1 MKKILALALA
11 LIMVLGLAA
20 CGQSAAPAATEATPA
35 AEAAPAAEGETVL
48 TLWSIAT
55 ESDSSHQAFIDAIA
69 EFEASH
75 PGVKIEHVTTENE
88 AYKTK
93 IKAAMSSGEGLPD
106 IFFTWGMGFLGE
118 FVNAGRV
125 YCIDNEYAAYASELP
140 EAMTVNVRYD
150 GKMYGVPYTMS
161 LITLY
166 ANMDLLAQ
174 VGYNEIPATYEDM
187 IACCE
192 ALKAAGITPFGVAGK
207 EKWCLSEYVEPL
219 VIKSIGGQKLRDI
232 YNGEA
237 SWNDPGM
244 IKAIEAFQGMVD
256 NGYFSESAVA
266 LTNDE
271 VKAAFINGDY
281 AFYQNGSWNNKDIG
295 EQAQF
300 NVKAGTFP
308 VLDEAIPL
316 YSMIGG
322 PNNTLAVTE
331 SSKNKELAVEAA
343 FQLARFM
350 SDADYKSGAN
360 LPCWAADPNAE
371 VNDLIQAAADMA
383 SKAEDM
389 VLFGDNFLSA
399 DAANTYLDYIEMA
412 FGGEVTP
419 TEYVEGLDAE
429 LG

>member
-1 MKKILALALA
+1 MKKRLALLMALV
-11 LIMVLGLAA
+11 MVFSLFCVG
-20 CGQSAAPAATEATPA
+20 APAAFADDVT
-35 AEAAPAAEGETVL
+35 L

-55 ESDSSHQAFIDAIA
+55 ESDSSHQAFVDGIA
-69 EFEASH
+69 AFEAEH

-125 YCIDNEYAAYASELP
+125 YCVDNEYEAYKDELP
-140 EAMTVNVRYD
+140 EAMSVNVRYD
-150 GKMYGVPYTMS
+150 NKMYGVPYTMS
-161 LITLY
+161 LVTLY

-174 VGYNEIPATYEDM
+174 VGYEDIPATYEDM
-187 IACCE
+187 MACCE
-192 ALKAAGITPFGVAGK
+192 ALKAAGIIPFGVSGK
-207 EKWCLSEYVEPL
+207 ELWCLSEYVEPL
-219 VIKSIGGQKLRDI
+219 VIKSVGGQALRDM

-237 SWNDPGM
+237 SWNNDGVV
-244 IKAIEAFQGMVD
+244 KAIEAFQGMVE
-256 NGYFSESAVA
+256 NEYFDPSAAA
-266 LTNDE
+266 LGNDE
-271 VKAAFINGDY
+271 VKNNFIAGKY

-308 VLDEAIPL
+308 VLNDSIPL

-331 SSKNKELAVEAA
+331 SSKNKDLAVEAA
-343 FQLARFM
+343 FFLAKFM

-360 LPCWAADPNAE
+360 LPCWAADPDAE
-371 VNDLIQAAADMA
+371 VNSLIQAAADMA

-399 DAANTYLDYIEMA
+399 DAANTYLDYIGLA
-412 FGGEVTP
+412 YAGDVTP
-419 TEYVEGLDAE
+419 TEYVEGLDAD

>member
-1 MKKILALALA
+1 MKKRLALLMALV
-11 LIMVLGLAA
+11 MVFSLFCVG
-20 CGQSAAPAATEATPA
+20 APAAFADDVT
-35 AEAAPAAEGETVL
+35 L

-55 ESDSSHQAFIDAIA
+55 ESDSSHQAFVDGIA
-69 EFEASH
+69 AFEAEH

-125 YCIDNEYAAYASELP
+125 YCVDNEYEAYKDELP

-161 LITLY
+161 LVTLY

-174 VGYNEIPATYEDM
+174 VGYEDIPATYEDM
-187 IACCE
+187 MACCE
-192 ALKAAGITPFGVAGK
+192 ALKAAGIIPFGVSGK
-207 EKWCLSEYVEPL
+207 ELWCLSEYVEPL
-219 VIKSIGGQKLRDI
+219 VIKSVGGQALRDM

-237 SWNDPGM
+237 SWNNDGVV
-244 IKAIEAFQGMVD
+244 KAIEAFQGMVE
-256 NGYFSESAVA
+256 NEYFDPSAAA
-266 LTNDE
+266 LGNDE
-271 VKAAFINGDY
+271 VKNNFIAGKY
-281 AFYQNGSWNNKDIG
+281 SFYQNGSWNNKDIG

-308 VLDEAIPL
+308 VLNDSIPL

-331 SSKNKELAVEAA
+331 SSKNKDLAVEAA
-343 FQLARFM
+343 FFLAKFM

-360 LPCWAADPNAE
+360 LPCWAADPDAE
-371 VNDLIQAAADMA
+371 VNSLIQAAADMA

-399 DAANTYLDYIEMA
+399 DAANTYLDYIGLA
-412 FGGEVTP
+412 YAGDVTP
-419 TEYVEGLDAE
+419 TEYVEGLDAD

>member
-1 MKKILALALA
+1 MKKYIAMLMALV
-11 LIMVLGLAA
+11 MVFSLCCFG
-20 CGQSAAPAATEATPA
+20 APAAFADDEVT
-35 AEAAPAAEGETVL
+35 L

-69 EFEASH
+69 AFEADH

-125 YCIDNEYAAYASELP
+125 YCVDAEYDNYKEELP

-150 GKMYGVPYTMS
+150 NKMYGVPYTMS

-174 VGYNEIPATYEDM
+174 VGYEEIPATYEDM
-187 IACCE
+187 IACCD
-192 ALKAAGITPFGVAGK
+192 ALKAAGIIPFGVAGK

-219 VIKSIGGQKLRDI
+219 VIKSVGGQALRDM
-232 YNGEA
+232 YNGDA
-237 SWNDPGM
+237 SWNNEGV

-256 NGYFSESAVA
+256 NEYFDPSAAA

-271 VKAAFINGDY
+271 VKNNFIAGKY

-300 NVKAGTFP
+300 TVKAGTFP
-308 VLDEAIPL
+308 VLDSSIPL

-331 SSKNKELAVEAA
+331 KCEHKDLAVAAA
-343 FQLARFM
+343 FELARFM

-371 VNDLIQAAADMA
+371 VNELIQAAADMA

-389 VLFGDNFLSA
+389 VLFGDNFLNA

-412 FGGEVTP
+412 YAGDVTP

>member
-1 MKKILALALA
+1 MKKRLALLMALV
-11 LIMVLGLAA
+11 MVFSLLCVG
-20 CGQSAAPAATEATPA
+20 APAAFADDVT
-35 AEAAPAAEGETVL
+35 L

-55 ESDSSHQAFIDAIA
+55 ESDSSHQAFVDGIA
-69 EFEASH
+69 AFEAEH

-125 YCIDNEYAAYASELP
+125 YCVDAEYENYKDELP

-150 GKMYGVPYTMS
+150 NKMYGVPYTMS
-161 LITLY
+161 LVTLY

-174 VGYNEIPATYEDM
+174 VGYEDIPATYEDM
-187 IACCE
+187 MACCE
-192 ALKAAGITPFGVAGK
+192 ALKAAGIIPFGVSGK
-207 EKWCLSEYVEPL
+207 ELWCLSEYVEPL
-219 VIKSIGGQKLRDI
+219 VIKSVGGQALRDM

-237 SWNDPGM
+237 SWNNDGVV
-244 IKAIEAFQGMVD
+244 KAIEAFQGMVE
-256 NGYFSESAVA
+256 NEYFDPSAAA
-266 LTNDE
+266 LGNDE
-271 VKAAFINGDY
+271 VKNNFIAGKY

-308 VLDEAIPL
+308 VLDDSIPL

-331 SSKNKELAVEAA
+331 SSANKDLAVEAA
-343 FQLARFM
+343 FFLAKFM

-360 LPCWAADPNAE
+360 LPCWAADPDAE
-371 VNDLIQAAADMA
+371 VNSLIQAAADMA

-399 DAANTYLDYIEMA
+399 DAANTYLDYIGLA
-412 FGGEVTP
+412 YAGDVTP
-419 TEYVEGLDAE
+419 TEYVEGLDAD

>member
-1 MKKILALALA
+1 MKKRLALLMALV
-11 LIMVLGLAA
+11 MVFSLFCVG
-20 CGQSAAPAATEATPA
+20 APAAFADDVT
-35 AEAAPAAEGETVL
+35 L

-55 ESDSSHQAFIDAIA
+55 ESDSSHQAFVDGIA
-69 EFEASH
+69 AFEAEH

-125 YCIDNEYAAYASELP
+125 YCVDNEYEAYKDELP

-150 GKMYGVPYTMS
+150 NKMYGVPYTMS
-161 LITLY
+161 LVTLY

-174 VGYNEIPATYEDM
+174 VGYEDIPATYEDM
-187 IACCE
+187 MACCE
-192 ALKAAGITPFGVAGK
+192 ALKAAGIIPFGVSGK
-207 EKWCLSEYVEPL
+207 ELWCLSEYVEPL
-219 VIKSIGGQKLRDI
+219 VIKSVGGQALRDM

-237 SWNDPGM
+237 SWNNDGVV
-244 IKAIEAFQGMVD
+244 KAIEAFQGMVE
-256 NGYFSESAVA
+256 NEYFDPSAAA
-266 LTNDE
+266 LGNDE
-271 VKAAFINGDY
+271 VKNNFIAGKY

-308 VLDEAIPL
+308 VLDDSIPL

-331 SSKNKELAVEAA
+331 SSANKDLAVEAA
-343 FQLARFM
+343 FFLARFM

-389 VLFGDNFLSA
+389 VLFGDNFLNA
-399 DAANTYLDYIEMA
+399 DAANTYLDYIGLA
-412 FGGEVTP
+412 YAGDVTP
-419 TEYVEGLDAE
+419 AEYAEGLDAD

>member
-1 MKKILALALA
+1 MKKRLALLMALV
-11 LIMVLGLAA
+11 MVFSLFCVG
-20 CGQSAAPAATEATPA
+20 APAAFADDVT
-35 AEAAPAAEGETVL
+35 L

-55 ESDSSHQAFIDAIA
+55 ESDSSHQAFVDGIA
-69 EFEASH
+69 AFEAEH

-125 YCIDNEYAAYASELP
+125 YCVDNEYEAYKDELP

-150 GKMYGVPYTMS
+150 NKMYGVPYTMS
-161 LITLY
+161 LVTLY

-174 VGYNEIPATYEDM
+174 VGYEDIPATYEDM
-187 IACCE
+187 MACCE
-192 ALKAAGITPFGVAGK
+192 ALKAAGIIPFGVSGK
-207 EKWCLSEYVEPL
+207 ELWCLSEYVEPL
-219 VIKSIGGQKLRDI
+219 VIKSVGGQALRDM

-237 SWNDPGM
+237 SWNNDGVV
-244 IKAIEAFQGMVD
+244 KAIEAFQGMVE
-256 NGYFSESAVA
+256 NEYFDPSAAA
-266 LTNDE
+266 LGNDE
-271 VKAAFINGDY
+271 VKNNFIAGKY

-308 VLDEAIPL
+308 VLDDSIPL

-331 SSKNKELAVEAA
+331 SSKNKDLAVEAA
-343 FQLARFM
+343 FFLAKFM

-360 LPCWAADPNAE
+360 LPCWAADPDAE
-371 VNDLIQAAADMA
+371 VNSLIQAAADMA

-389 VLFGDNFLSA
+389 VLFGDNFRSA
-399 DAANTYLDYIEMA
+399 DAANTYLDYIGLA
-412 FGGEVTP
+412 YAGDVTP
-419 TEYVEGLDAE
+419 TEYVEGLDAD

>member
-1 MKKILALALA
+1 MALA
-11 LIMVLGLAA
+11 MVFSL
-20 CGQSAAPAATEATPA
+20 CCFSAPTAFADDDVT
-35 AEAAPAAEGETVL
+35 L

-55 ESDSSHQAFIDAIA
+55 ESDSSHQAFVDAIA
-69 EFEASH
+69 AFEADH

-125 YCIDNEYAAYASELP
+125 YCVDNEYEAYKDELP

-150 GKMYGVPYTMS
+150 NKMYGVPYTMS
-161 LITLY
+161 LVTLY

-174 VGYNEIPATYEDM
+174 VGYEDIPATYEDM
-187 IACCE
+187 MACCE
-192 ALKAAGITPFGVAGK
+192 ALKAAGIIPFGVSGK
-207 EKWCLSEYVEPL
+207 ELWCLSEYVEPL
-219 VIKSIGGQKLRDI
+219 VIKSVGGQALRDM

-237 SWNDPGM
+237 SWNNDGVV
-244 IKAIEAFQGMVD
+244 KAIEAFQGMVE
-256 NGYFSESAVA
+256 NEYFDPSAAA
-266 LTNDE
+266 LGNDE
-271 VKAAFINGDY
+271 VKNNFIAGKY

-308 VLDEAIPL
+308 VLDDSIPL

-322 PNNTLAVTE
+322 PNNTVAVTE
-331 SSKNKELAVEAA
+331 SSKNKDLAVEAA
-343 FQLARFM
+343 FFLAKFM

-360 LPCWAADPNAE
+360 LPCWAADPDAE
-371 VNDLIQAAADMA
+371 VNSLIQAAADMA

-399 DAANTYLDYIEMA
+399 DAANTYLDYIGLA
-412 FGGEVTP
+412 YAGDVTP
-419 TEYVEGLDAE
+419 TEYVEGLDAD

>member
-1 MKKILALALA
+1 MKKRLALLMALV
-11 LIMVLGLAA
+11 MVFSLFCVG
-20 CGQSAAPAATEATPA
+20 APAAFADDVT
-35 AEAAPAAEGETVL
+35 L

-55 ESDSSHQAFIDAIA
+55 ESDSSHQAFVDGIA
-69 EFEASH
+69 AFEAEH

-125 YCIDNEYAAYASELP
+125 YCVDNEYEAYKDELP

-150 GKMYGVPYTMS
+150 NKMYGVPYTMS
-161 LITLY
+161 LVTLY

-174 VGYNEIPATYEDM
+174 VGYEDIPATYEDM
-187 IACCE
+187 MACCE
-192 ALKAAGITPFGVAGK
+192 ALKAADIIPFGVSGK
-207 EKWCLSEYVEPL
+207 ELWCLSEYVEPL
-219 VIKSIGGQKLRDI
+219 VIKSVGGQALRDM

-237 SWNDPGM
+237 SWNNDGVV
-244 IKAIEAFQGMVD
+244 KAIEAFQGMVE
-256 NGYFSESAVA
+256 NEYFDPSAAA
-266 LTNDE
+266 LGNDE
-271 VKAAFINGDY
+271 VKNNFIAGKY

-308 VLDEAIPL
+308 VLNDSIPL

-331 SSKNKELAVEAA
+331 SSKNKDLAVEAA
-343 FQLARFM
+343 FFLAKFM

-360 LPCWAADPNAE
+360 LPCWAADPDAE
-371 VNDLIQAAADMA
+371 VNSLIQAAADMA

-399 DAANTYLDYIEMA
+399 DAANTYLDYIGLA
-412 FGGEVTP
+412 YAGDVTP
-419 TEYVEGLDAE
+419 TEYVEGLDAD

>member
-1 MKKILALALA
+1 MKKRLALLMALV
-11 LIMVLGLAA
+11 MVFSLFCVG
-20 CGQSAAPAATEATPA
+20 APAAFADDVT
-35 AEAAPAAEGETVL
+35 L

-55 ESDSSHQAFIDAIA
+55 ESDSSHQAFVDGIA
-69 EFEASH
+69 AFEAEH

-125 YCIDNEYAAYASELP
+125 YCVDNEYEAYKDELP

-150 GKMYGVPYTMS
+150 NKMYGVPYTMS
-161 LITLY
+161 LVTLY

-174 VGYNEIPATYEDM
+174 VGYDDIPATYEDM
-187 IACCE
+187 IACCD
-192 ALKAAGITPFGVAGK
+192 ALKAAGIIPFGVSGK
-207 EKWCLSEYVEPL
+207 ELWCLSEYVEPL
-219 VIKSIGGQKLRDI
+219 VIKSVGGQALRDM

-237 SWNDPGM
+237 SWNNDGV
-244 IKAIEAFQGMVD
+244 IKAIEAFEGMVE
-256 NGYFSESAVA
+256 NEYFDPSAPA
-266 LTNDE
+266 LGNDE
-271 VKAAFINGDY
+271 VKNNFIAGKY

-308 VLDEAIPL
+308 VLDSSIPL

-331 SSKNKELAVEAA
+331 SSANKDLAVEAA
-343 FQLARFM
+343 FFLARFM

-389 VLFGDNFLSA
+389 VLFGDNFLNA
-399 DAANTYLDYIEMA
+399 DAANTYLDYIGLA
-412 FGGEVTP
+412 YAGDVTP
-419 TEYVEGLDAE
+419 AEYAEGLDAD

>member
-1 MKKILALALA
+1 MKKLLSIALALV
-11 LIMVLGLAA
+11 MVFALAA
-20 CGQSAAPAATEATPA
+20 PMAYADDQV
-35 AEAAPAAEGETVL
+35 VL

-55 ESDSSHQAFIDAIA
+55 ESDSSHQAFVDAIA
-69 EFEASH
+69 AFEESH

-125 YCIDNEYAAYASELP
+125 ASVEDAYAAYQDELP
-140 EAMTVNVRYD
+140 ENMTVNVRYGED
-150 GKMYGVPYTMS
+150 NKMYGVPYTMS

-166 ANMDLLAQ
+166 ANMDILAE
-174 VGYNEIPATYEDM
+174 VGYEDIPATYEDM
-187 IACCE
+187 MACCDK
-192 ALKAAGITPFGVAGK
+192 LVAAGYIPFGVAGK

-219 VIKSIGGQKLRDI
+219 VIKSVGAQNLRDM
-232 YNGEA
+232 YNGVT
-237 SWNDPGM
+237 SWNTDGV
-244 IKAIEAFQGMVD
+244 IKAIEAFQSMID
-256 NGYFSESAVA
+256 KGYFDPSANA
-266 LTNDE
+266 LSNDE
-271 VKAAFINGDY
+271 VKNNFIQGKT

-295 EQAQF
+295 EQAKF
-300 NVKAGTFP
+300 TVKAGTFP
-308 VLDEAIPL
+308 VLNDEVPL
-316 YSMIGG
+316 LSLIGG

-331 SSKNKELAVEAA
+331 SSANKDLAIEAA
-343 FQLARFM
+343 FYLARYM

-360 LPCWAADPNAE
+360 LPCWAADPDAD
-371 VNDLIQAAADMA
+371 VNELIQAAADMA
-383 SKAEDM
+383 SQAADL

-412 FGGEVTP
+412 WAKEVTP

-429 LG
+429 LH

>member
-1 MKKILALALA
+1 MKKRLALLMALV
-11 LIMVLGLAA
+11 MVFSLFCVG
-20 CGQSAAPAATEATPA
+20 APAAFADDVT
-35 AEAAPAAEGETVL
+35 L

-55 ESDSSHQAFIDAIA
+55 ESDSSHQAFVDGIA
-69 EFEASH
+69 AFEAEH

-125 YCIDNEYAAYASELP
+125 YCVDNEYEAYKDELP

-150 GKMYGVPYTMS
+150 NKMYGVPYTMS
-161 LITLY
+161 LVTLY

-174 VGYNEIPATYEDM
+174 VGYEDIPATYEDM
-187 IACCE
+187 MACCE
-192 ALKAAGITPFGVAGK
+192 ALKAAGIIPFGVSGK
-207 EKWCLSEYVEPL
+207 ELWCLSEYVEPL
-219 VIKSIGGQKLRDI
+219 VIKSVGGQALRDM

-237 SWNDPGM
+237 SWNNDGVV
-244 IKAIEAFQGMVD
+244 KAIEAFQGMVE
-256 NGYFSESAVA
+256 NEYFDPSAAA
-266 LTNDE
+266 LGNDE
-271 VKAAFINGDY
+271 VKNNFIAGKY

-308 VLDEAIPL
+308 VLDSSIPL

-331 SSKNKELAVEAA
+331 SSANKDLAVEAA
-343 FQLARFM
+343 FFLARFM

-389 VLFGDNFLSA
+389 VLFGDNFLNA
-399 DAANTYLDYIEMA
+399 DAANTYLDYIGLA
-412 FGGEVTP
+412 YAGDVTP
-419 TEYVEGLDAE
+419 AEYAEGLDAD

>member
-1 MKKILALALA
+1 MKKRLALLMALV
-11 LIMVLGLAA
+11 MVFSLFCVG
-20 CGQSAAPAATEATPA
+20 APAAFADDVT
-35 AEAAPAAEGETVL
+35 L

-55 ESDSSHQAFIDAIA
+55 ESDSSHQAFVDGIA
-69 EFEASH
+69 AFEAEH

-125 YCIDNEYAAYASELP
+125 YCVDNEYEAYKDELP

-150 GKMYGVPYTMS
+150 NKMYGVPYTMS
-161 LITLY
+161 LVTLY

-174 VGYNEIPATYEDM
+174 VGYEDIPATYEDM
-187 IACCE
+187 MACCE
-192 ALKAAGITPFGVAGK
+192 ALKAAGIIPFGVSGK
-207 EKWCLSEYVEPL
+207 ELWCLSEYVEPL
-219 VIKSIGGQKLRDI
+219 VIKSVGGQALRDM

-237 SWNDPGM
+237 SWNNDGVV
-244 IKAIEAFQGMVD
+244 KAIEAFQGMVE
-256 NGYFSESAVA
+256 NEYFDPSAAA
-266 LTNDE
+266 LGNDE
-271 VKAAFINGDY
+271 VKNNFIAGKY

-308 VLDEAIPL
+308 VLDDSIPL

-331 SSKNKELAVEAA
+331 SSKNKDLAVEAA
-343 FQLARFM
+343 FFLAKFM

-360 LPCWAADPNAE
+360 LPCWAADPDAE
-371 VNDLIQAAADMA
+371 VNSLIQAAADMA

-399 DAANTYLDYIEMA
+399 DDANTYLDYIGLA
-412 FGGEVTP
+412 YAGDVTP
-419 TEYVEGLDAE
+419 TEYVEGLDAD

>member
-1 MKKILALALA
+1 MKKRLALLMALV
-11 LIMVLGLAA
+11 MVFSLFCVG
-20 CGQSAAPAATEATPA
+20 APAAFADDVT
-35 AEAAPAAEGETVL
+35 L

-55 ESDSSHQAFIDAIA
+55 ESDSSHQAFVDGIA
-69 EFEASH
+69 AFEAEH

-125 YCIDNEYAAYASELP
+125 YCVDNEYEAYKDELP
-140 EAMTVNVRYD
+140 EVMTVNVRYD
-150 GKMYGVPYTMS
+150 NKMYGVPYTMS
-161 LITLY
+161 LVTLY

-174 VGYNEIPATYEDM
+174 VGYEDIPATYEDM
-187 IACCE
+187 MACCE
-192 ALKAAGITPFGVAGK
+192 ALKAAGIIPFGVSGK
-207 EKWCLSEYVEPL
+207 ELWCLSEYVEPL
-219 VIKSIGGQKLRDI
+219 VIKSVGGQALRDM

-237 SWNDPGM
+237 SWNNDGVV
-244 IKAIEAFQGMVD
+244 KAIEAFQGMVE
-256 NGYFSESAVA
+256 NEYFDPSAAA
-266 LTNDE
+266 LGNDE
-271 VKAAFINGDY
+271 VKNNFIAGKY

-308 VLDEAIPL
+308 VLDDSIPL

-331 SSKNKELAVEAA
+331 SSKNKDLAVEAA
-343 FQLARFM
+343 FFLAKFM

-360 LPCWAADPNAE
+360 LPCWAADPDAE
-371 VNDLIQAAADMA
+371 VNSLIQAAADMA

-399 DAANTYLDYIEMA
+399 DDANTYLDYIGLA
-412 FGGEVTP
+412 YAGDVTP
-419 TEYVEGLDAE
+419 TEYVEGLDAD

>member
-1 MKKILALALA
+1 MKKRLALLMALV
-11 LIMVLGLAA
+11 MVFSLFCVG
-20 CGQSAAPAATEATPA
+20 APAAFADDVT
-35 AEAAPAAEGETVL
+35 L

-55 ESDSSHQAFIDAIA
+55 ESDSSHQAFVDGIA
-69 EFEASH
+69 AFEAEH

-125 YCIDNEYAAYASELP
+125 YCVDNEYEAYKDELP

-150 GKMYGVPYTMS
+150 NKMYGVPYTMS
-161 LITLY
+161 LVTLY

-174 VGYNEIPATYEDM
+174 VGYEDIPATYEDM
-187 IACCE
+187 MACCE
-192 ALKAAGITPFGVAGK
+192 ALKAAGIIPFGVSGK
-207 EKWCLSEYVEPL
+207 ELWCLSEYVEPL
-219 VIKSIGGQKLRDI
+219 VIKSVGGQALRDM

-237 SWNDPGM
+237 SWNNDGVV
-244 IKAIEAFQGMVD
+244 KAIEAFQGMVE
-256 NGYFSESAVA
+256 NEYFDPSAAA
-266 LTNDE
+266 LGNDE
-271 VKAAFINGDY
+271 VKNNFIAGKY

-300 NVKAGTFP
+300 EVKAGTFP
-308 VLDEAIPL
+308 VLDDSIPL

-331 SSKNKELAVEAA
+331 SSKNKDLAVEAA
-343 FQLARFM
+343 FFLAKFM

-360 LPCWAADPNAE
+360 LPCWAADPDAE
-371 VNDLIQAAADMA
+371 VNSLIQAAADMA

-399 DAANTYLDYIEMA
+399 DAANTYLDYIGLA
-412 FGGEVTP
+412 YAGDVTP
-419 TEYVEGLDAE
+419 TEYVEGLDAD

>member
-1 MKKILALALA
+1 MKKRLALLMALV
-11 LIMVLGLAA
+11 MVFSLFCVG
-20 CGQSAAPAATEATPA
+20 APAAFADDVT
-35 AEAAPAAEGETVL
+35 L

-55 ESDSSHQAFIDAIA
+55 ESDSSHQAFVDGIA
-69 EFEASH
+69 AFEAEH

-125 YCIDNEYAAYASELP
+125 YCVDNEYEAYKDELP

-150 GKMYGVPYTMS
+150 NKMYGVPYTMS
-161 LITLY
+161 LVTLY

-174 VGYNEIPATYEDM
+174 VGYEDIPATYEDM
-187 IACCE
+187 MACCE
-192 ALKAAGITPFGVAGK
+192 ALKAAGIIPFGVSGK
-207 EKWCLSEYVEPL
+207 ELWCLSEYVEPL
-219 VIKSIGGQKLRDI
+219 VIKSVGGQALRDM

-237 SWNDPGM
+237 SWNNDGVV
-244 IKAIEAFQGMVD
+244 KAIEAFQGMVE
-256 NGYFSESAVA
+256 NEYFDPSAAA
-266 LTNDE
+266 LGNDE
-271 VKAAFINGDY
+271 VKNNFIAGKY

-308 VLDEAIPL
+308 VLDDSIPL

-331 SSKNKELAVEAA
+331 SSKNKDLAVEAA
-343 FQLARFM
+343 FFLAQFM

-360 LPCWAADPNAE
+360 LPCWAADPDAE
-371 VNDLIQAAADMA
+371 VNSLIQAAADMA

-399 DAANTYLDYIEMA
+399 DDANTYLDYIGLA
-412 FGGEVTP
+412 YAGDVTP
-419 TEYVEGLDAE
+419 TEYVEGLDAD

>member
-1 MKKILALALA
+1 MKKRLALLMALV
-11 LIMVLGLAA
+11 MVFSLFCVG
-20 CGQSAAPAATEATPA
+20 APAAFADDVT
-35 AEAAPAAEGETVL
+35 L

-55 ESDSSHQAFIDAIA
+55 ESDSSHQAFVDGIA
-69 EFEASH
+69 AFEAEH

-125 YCIDNEYAAYASELP
+125 YCVDNEYENYKDELP

-150 GKMYGVPYTMS
+150 NKMYGVPYTMS
-161 LITLY
+161 LVTLY

-174 VGYNEIPATYEDM
+174 VGYEDIPATYEDM
-187 IACCE
+187 MACCE
-192 ALKAAGITPFGVAGK
+192 ALKAAGIIPFGVSGK
-207 EKWCLSEYVEPL
+207 ELWCLSEYVEPL
-219 VIKSIGGQKLRDI
+219 VIKSVGGQALRDM

-237 SWNDPGM
+237 SWNNDGVV
-244 IKAIEAFQGMVD
+244 KAIEAFQGMVE
-256 NGYFSESAVA
+256 NEYFDPSAAA
-266 LTNDE
+266 LGNDE
-271 VKAAFINGDY
+271 VKNNFIAGKY

-308 VLDEAIPL
+308 VLDDSIPL

-331 SSKNKELAVEAA
+331 SSKNKDLAVEAA
-343 FQLARFM
+343 FFLAKFM

-360 LPCWAADPNAE
+360 LPCWAADPDAE
-371 VNDLIQAAADMA
+371 VNSLIQAAADMA

-399 DAANTYLDYIEMA
+399 DAANTYLDYIGLA
-412 FGGEVTP
+412 YAGDVTP
-419 TEYVEGLDAE
+419 TEYVEGLDAD

>member
-1 MKKILALALA
+1 MKKRLALLMALV
-11 LIMVLGLAA
+11 MVFSLFCVG
-20 CGQSAAPAATEATPA
+20 APAAFADDVT
-35 AEAAPAAEGETVL
+35 L

-55 ESDSSHQAFIDAIA
+55 ESDSSHQAFVDGIA
-69 EFEASH
+69 AFEAEH

-125 YCIDNEYAAYASELP
+125 YCVDNEYEAYKDELP

-150 GKMYGVPYTMS
+150 NKMYGVPYTMS
-161 LITLY
+161 LVTLY

-174 VGYNEIPATYEDM
+174 VGYEDIPATYEDM
-187 IACCE
+187 MACCE
-192 ALKAAGITPFGVAGK
+192 ALKAAGIIPFGVSGK
-207 EKWCLSEYVEPL
+207 ELWCLSEYVEPL
-219 VIKSIGGQKLRDI
+219 VIKSVGGQALRDM

-237 SWNDPGM
+237 SWNNDGVV
-244 IKAIEAFQGMVD
+244 KAIEAFQGMVE
-256 NGYFSESAVA
+256 NEYFDPSAAA
-266 LTNDE
+266 LGNDE
-271 VKAAFINGDY
+271 VKNNFIAGKY

-308 VLDEAIPL
+308 VLNDSIPL

-331 SSKNKELAVEAA
+331 SSKNKDLAVEAA
-343 FQLARFM
+343 FFLAKFM

-360 LPCWAADPNAE
+360 LPCWAADPDAE
-371 VNDLIQAAADMA
+371 VNSLIQAAADMA

-399 DAANTYLDYIEMA
+399 DDANTYLDYIGLA
-412 FGGEVTP
+412 YAGDVTP
-419 TEYVEGLDAE
+419 TEYVEGLDAD

>member
-1 MKKILALALA
+1 MKKRLALLMALV
-11 LIMVLGLAA
+11 MVFSLFCVG
-20 CGQSAAPAATEATPA
+20 APAAFADDVT
-35 AEAAPAAEGETVL
+35 L

-55 ESDSSHQAFIDAIA
+55 ESDSSHQAFVDGIA
-69 EFEASH
+69 AFEAEH

-125 YCIDNEYAAYASELP
+125 YCVDNEYEAYKDELP

-150 GKMYGVPYTMS
+150 NKMYGVPYTMS
-161 LITLY
+161 LVTLY

-174 VGYNEIPATYEDM
+174 VGYEDIPATYEDM
-187 IACCE
+187 MACCE
-192 ALKAAGITPFGVAGK
+192 ALKAAGIIPFGVSGK
-207 EKWCLSEYVEPL
+207 ELWCLSEYVEPL
-219 VIKSIGGQKLRDI
+219 VIKSVGGQALRDM

-237 SWNDPGM
+237 SWNNDGVV
-244 IKAIEAFQGMVD
+244 KAIEAFQGMVE
-256 NGYFSESAVA
+256 NEYFDPSAAA
-266 LTNDE
+266 LGNDE
-271 VKAAFINGDY
+271 VKNNFIAGKY

-308 VLDEAIPL
+308 VLNDSIPL

-331 SSKNKELAVEAA
+331 SSKNKDLAVEAA
-343 FQLARFM
+343 FFLAKFM
-350 SDADYKSGAN
+350 SERREPALLGRGSRCGSQF
-360 LPCWAADPNAE
+360 PDPGRCRHGF
-371 VNDLIQAAADMA
+371 Q
-383 SKAEDM
+383 
-389 VLFGDNFLSA
+389 G
-399 DAANTYLDYIEMA
+399 
-412 FGGEVTP
+412 
-419 TEYVEGLDAE
+419 
-429 LG
+429 